1 MISFFLFLNKPARVF
16 VSARISSVNF
26 FCRENFPGKNEKLD
40 AGCGVAVISVVVVVV
55 GNVAVASGRTPIAAV
70 ESTGIINAGFLIND
84 KNKCRHNSS
93 GISELS
99 TSKSRNCRKP
109 L

>member
-1 MISFFLFLNKPARVF
+1 
-16 VSARISSVNF
+16 
-26 FCRENFPGKNEKLD
+26 
-40 AGCGVAVISVVVVVV
+40 VV
-55 GNVAVASGRTPIAAV
+55 GNVAVANGRTLMADDV
-70 ESTGIINAGFLIND
+70 SMGNRKAGFLIND

-93 GISELS
+93 GMSELS